1 MVIVGQVPVFV
12 VAVVV
17 RRRADVVVQR
27 IKGPCWARRRVVVI
41 RMGQVPV
48 SLVLVLPLGSVDVNG
63 VGLGPVLVLPLG
75 AVADQLRR
83 QELLR

>member
-27 IKGPCWARRRVVVI
+27 IKV
-41 RMGQVPV
+41 
-48 SLVLVLPLGSVDVNG
+48 VLPLGSVDVNG